1 MAPDELTVA
10 KATALL
16 DAPSGDREL
25 GVDPATGMPVLVRV
39 GRYGAYVQLG
49 EAGNAKAE
57 KPKTASLLS
66 TMTPPTMTLEDALK
80 LLALPREVGHDPADG
95 EIITAQNGRFG
106 PYITKGKDSRSLTSE
121 DQIFALTL
129 EEALAL
135 LAQPKERGRR
145 RAAGAAAGPLKEL
158 GDDPVSKKKIVLKE
172 GRFGNYVT
180 DGDTNATLR
189 KGDSPES
196 ITPERAQELLA
207 ERREREASGQ
217 VGRKG
222 RRQGAEGAQGR
233 EGAEGCRERCR
244 RQGAEGR
251 TEEEG
256 GRRQDGHQEEA
267 EEHRDRRRVVIVG

>member
-1 MAPDELTVA
+1 
-10 KATALL
+10 
-16 DAPSGDREL
+16 
-25 GVDPATGMPVLVRV
+25 
-39 GRYGAYVQLG
+39 
-49 EAGNAKAE
+49 

-66 TMTPPTMTLEDALK
+66 TMTAPTMTLEDALK
-80 LLALPREVGHDPADG
+80 LLALPREIGHDPADG
-95 EIITAQNGRFG
+95 EVITAQNGRFG
-106 PYITKGKDSRSLTSE
+106 PYITKGKDSRSLATE
-121 DQIFALTL
+121 DQIFNITI
-129 EEALAL
+129 EKALAL

-217 VGRKG
+217 TG
-222 RRQGAEGAQGR
+222 RR
-233 EGAEGCRERCR
+233 
-244 RQGAEGR
+244 
-251 TEEEG
+251 
-256 GRRQDGHQEEA
+256 GRRGNA
-267 EEHRDRRRVVIVG
+267 RRGGAKPAAAPKAAKAPKAPK